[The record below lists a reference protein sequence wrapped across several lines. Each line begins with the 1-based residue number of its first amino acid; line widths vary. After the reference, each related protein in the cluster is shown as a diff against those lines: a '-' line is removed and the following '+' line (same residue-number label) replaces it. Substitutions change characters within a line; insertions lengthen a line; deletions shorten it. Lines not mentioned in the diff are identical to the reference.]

1 MKKTLSLLCLALLI
15 PSISYANDDSAAKI
29 NLVKQVYQ
37 EARNPEHLSSDILK
51 KYADPS
57 FKKAL
62 NVADRA
68 EEGCF
73 DADPIWNSQDP
84 DYQEKVCVSV
94 LSNGKVRD

>member
-1 MKKTLSLLCLALLI
+1 MKKTLFLVCLALLI

-37 EARNPEHLSSDILK
+37 EARNPERLSSDILK

-62 NVADRA
+62 NVADVQKKA
-68 EEGCF
+68 VLM
-73 DADPIWNSQDP
+73 PILFGIAKTLTIKKKCAFL
-84 DYQEKVCVSV
+84 YYLTEK
-94 LSNGKVRD
+94 